1 MFRGFRYSF
10 GWPVRDGEA
19 ERIDAAAVEPRLNLA
34 AFSGC
39 QEWNDSLVHPAAD
52 KALLDSDQAI
62 ES

>member
-10 GWPVRDGEA
+10 GWPLRDGEA
-19 ERIDAAAVEPRLNLA
+19 ERIDAAAVEPGLNLA

-52 KALLDSDQAI
+52 KALFDSDQAI